1 MLLTHVLFSISTI
14 QMYLLFFFTSLLTRS
29 GLKML
34 ACACVC
40 TVSLKTQSRNR
51 CKKVIL
57 LFLWDD
63 WTPTH
68 CRIGIDSC
76 SLFFFFFLSVIFFF
90 SSIVSG
96 FVLRSC
102 YFLLQDGLHV
112 STMFVCVLVEA
123 FVSITVKKKGE
134 KKTLMGDGKE
144 GKKKA
149 LGSNEYLVVSFF
161 SVFFFSI
168 FHPKRMAVFFFFLP
182 LRC

>member
-1 MLLTHVLFSISTI
+1 
-14 QMYLLFFFTSLLTRS
+14 
-29 GLKML
+29 
-34 ACACVC
+34 
-40 TVSLKTQSRNR
+40 
-51 CKKVIL
+51 
-57 LFLWDD
+57 
-63 WTPTH
+63 
-68 CRIGIDSC
+68 
-76 SLFFFFFLSVIFFF
+76 
-90 SSIVSG
+90 
-96 FVLRSC
+96 
-102 YFLLQDGLHV
+102 
-112 STMFVCVLVEA
+112 MFVCVLVEA